1 MGEIKQDINEKD
13 IAIIKTSETLGK
25 GELYW
30 HFFECP
36 NCKKQD
42 VIHGYKYCPVCGIEI
57 NWIADEILT

>member
-25 GELYW
+25 YELCC

-36 NCKKQD
+36 NCKKQE
-42 VIHGYKYCPVCGIEI
+42 VIHGYQYCPVCGIEI